1 MATALNCG
9 WATPEKTSTSRKGG
23 LAGATVN
30 QWWQWGADGDDR
42 RGGFAVIGVGR
53 FGSSVCAEL
62 VRAGA
67 DVLAIDSSQRA
78 IDELRQLDPSIECRV
93 VDCTDEE
100 ALRASG
106 VLDLETVVV
115 AMSDPIEASITATL
129 ICKDAQGT
137 RVKQVIAR
145 ATSDLHMKMLQRVGA
160 DRVVFPSKMMGQR
173 LGLELVRPNLLEQ
186 LRLDDR
192 SCIEEIKVPSS
203 FVGHSLRDLNL
214 RKHFNVNVLAA
225 GPVGHLDVN
234 PPASHVLAQGELLVV
249 MGSEEALRSLPGK

>member
-1 MATALNCG
+1 MT
-9 WATPEKTSTSRKGG
+9 
-23 LAGATVN
+23 TVN
-30 QWWQWGADGDDR
+30 QWWQWGAEGDGR
-42 RGGFAVIGVGR
+42 AGGFAVIGVGR

-62 VRAGA
+62 LRAGA

-78 IDELRQLDPSIECRV
+78 IDELRQLDSSIECRV

-100 ALRASG
+100 ALRAAG

-115 AMSDPIEASITATL
+115 AMSEPIEASITATL
-129 ICKDAQGT
+129 ICKDAPGSKV
-137 RVKQVIAR
+137 RQVIAR

-160 DRVVFPSKMMGQR
+160 DRVVFPSKMMGKR
-173 LGLELVRPNLLEQ
+173 LGMELVRPNLLEQ

-192 SCIEEIKVPSS
+192 SCIEEIKVPQE

-225 GPVGHLDVN
+225 GPVGQLTVN
-234 PPASHVLAQGELLVV
+234 PPASHVLAKGELLVV
-249 MGSEEALRSLPGK
+249 MGSEEALRTLPGS

>member
-1 MATALNCG
+1 MT
-9 WATPEKTSTSRKGG
+9 
-23 LAGATVN
+23 TVN
-30 QWWQWGADGDDR
+30 QWWQWGAGPDGQ

-62 VRAGA
+62 LRAGA

-78 IDELRQLDPSIECRV
+78 IDALRQLDASIESRV

-100 ALRASG
+100 ALRAAG
-106 VLDLETVVV
+106 VLDMETVVV
-115 AMSDPIEASITATL
+115 AMSEPIEASITATL
-129 ICKDAQGT
+129 ICKDAPGSKV
-137 RVKQVIAR
+137 RQVIAR
-145 ATSDLHMKMLQRVGA
+145 ATSDLHVKMLQRVGA
-160 DRVVFPSKMMGQR
+160 DRVVFPSKMMGTR
-173 LGLELVRPNLLEQ
+173 LGVELVRPNLLEQ

-192 SCIEEIKVPSS
+192 NSIEEIKVPQA

-225 GPVGHLDVN
+225 GPAGKLHVN

-249 MGSEEALRSLPGK
+249 MGSEEALRSLPGT